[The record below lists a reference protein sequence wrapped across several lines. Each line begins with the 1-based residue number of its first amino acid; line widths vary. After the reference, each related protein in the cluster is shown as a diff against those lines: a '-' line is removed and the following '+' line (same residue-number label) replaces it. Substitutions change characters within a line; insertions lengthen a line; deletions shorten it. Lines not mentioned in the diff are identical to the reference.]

1 MSFLAPA
8 NYAWGNAVQQLRGM
22 GLLIEDLSAR
32 TWAPESGLNAIHTE
46 GWPDGRVG
54 MVMQALRRR
63 DPEEIVR
70 TLPES
75 VRGWINAE
83 AA

>member
-32 TWAPESGLNAIHTE
+32 TWAPGSGLNAIHTE